1 MKIKEAQQ
9 FMVADEEETLVSPRF
24 DEEETLVA
32 RRVVPLDAVGQGA
45 HATPLEAPPAHT
57 PPRRPRVLA
66 LAFVSALVGG
76 VLGGAGLHFYQSRSS
91 SNPSPAANAPE
102 RANAPAEITQPAQA
116 APQPAPTAEASGDST
131 APAGQQDAA
140 AGESAS
146 QAADESKVEDNA
158 GAKETGQSPAADVRD
173 SSVEDV
179 RGGARKH
186 GKKGEHD
193 EEVQRLGRRADPDRQ
208 PSSSETDAASG
219 DRKPH
224 RVDSI
229 FERPRR
235 ASERDHARR
244 ERSHSVDSIRGIF
257 EGQPQ

>member
-91 SNPSPAANAPE
+91 SNP
-102 RANAPAEITQPAQA
+102 R
-116 APQPAPTAEASGDST
+116 
-131 APAGQQDAA
+131 
-140 AGESAS
+140 
-146 QAADESKVEDNA
+146 
-158 GAKETGQSPAADVRD
+158 R
-173 SSVEDV
+173 
-179 RGGARKH
+179 R
-186 GKKGEHD
+186 
-193 EEVQRLGRRADPDRQ
+193 GRR
-208 PSSSETDAASG
+208 
-219 DRKPH
+219 
-224 RVDSI
+224 
-229 FERPRR
+229 
-235 ASERDHARR
+235 
-244 ERSHSVDSIRGIF
+244 
-257 EGQPQ
+257 